1 MLKGRRKNKYKNNEY
16 YMNINSVTEANERK
30 QKETKEDFT
39 RRLSDKLE
47 ETDVRSPAK
56 LI

>member
-1 MLKGRRKNKYKNNEY
+1 MLKGRRKHKHKNNEY
-16 YMNINSVTEANERK
+16 YMNINSVAEANERK
-30 QKETKEDFT
+30 QKEMKQDFT

-47 ETDVRSPAK
+47 EADARSSTK